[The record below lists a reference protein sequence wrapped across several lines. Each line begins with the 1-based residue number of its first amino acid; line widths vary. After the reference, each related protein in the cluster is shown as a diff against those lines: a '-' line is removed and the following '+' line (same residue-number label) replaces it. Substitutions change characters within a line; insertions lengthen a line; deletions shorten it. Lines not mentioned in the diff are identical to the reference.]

1 MAGLDTRGLAG
12 GFAQGFGLMNQFQR
26 GQRADERA
34 DQQMGMQQER
44 MDMQREQFSAQ
55 QEDAQ
60 RQRDMENIQFTLS
73 KIGSGMEVGED
84 ELETL
89 RKYPKFWSALDP
101 ETDNSINQAMS
112 VIDPNTSVDAND
124 PESLAALNQMFGAE
138 INRGE
143 GGQKRVVGMYPAPD
157 GQSVAL
163 ELEVVGE
170 DGNTYRAP
178 MTEGRGTAEDDLVK
192 YVPVEALVEQVQG
205 MRMLRNT
212 LRSPEAQQR
221 ATQVLGLLRGDSQER
236 WEQVEGPGGSI
247 LQRNTKTGETKQVI
261 GRAPQ
266 AGGGYANRPTA
277 TQKDIEY
284 LVNNGLA
291 EDRQAAWEMLRRG
304 SGDDSYSRSED
315 RIEALRNRAEDLTAT
330 INGEGAIMPNEDEL
344 AQAQEELRAINQMI
358 RESENKT
365 YGIVMP
371 GQGQPATST
380 QNQTAQGDKQPSQRE
395 RGLKPGPS
403 PTEAAEEDPATA
415 ILNKYF

>member
-44 MDMQREQFSAQ
+44 MDMQREQFSTQ

-60 RQRDMENIQFTLS
+60 RQRDMENIQFTLG
-73 KIGSGMEVGED
+73 KIGSGMEVGEE

-101 ETDNSINQAMS
+101 ETDNSINQAMA

-124 PESLAALNQMFGAE
+124 PESLAALNQMFGVE

-221 ATQVLGLLRGDSQER
+221 ATQVLGLLRGDSQEH
-236 WEQVEGPGGSI
+236 WEQVQGPGGSI
-247 LQRNTKTGETKQVI
+247 LQRNTRTGETKQVI

-380 QNQTAQGDKQPSQRE
+380 QNQAVQGDEQPSQRE
-395 RGLKPGPS
+395 RGLRPGPL
-403 PTEAAEEDPATA
+403 PNEAAEEDPAAA

>member
-44 MDMQREQFSAQ
+44 MNMQREQFSAQ
-55 QEDAQ
+55 QEEVK
-60 RQRDMENIQFTLS
+60 RQRDMENIQFTLG

-101 ETDNSINQAMS
+101 ETDNSINQAMA

-143 GGQKRVVGMYPAPD
+143 GGQKHVVGMYPAPD

-236 WEQVEGPGGSI
+236 WEQVQGPGGSI
-247 LQRNTKTGETKQVI
+247 LQRNATTGELKSVL

-266 AGGGYANRPTA
+266 AGGGSGVQGAPTA
-277 TQKDIEY
+277 TMKEAQWMVDQGIAADIPSAFET
-284 LVNNGLA
+284 
-291 EDRQAAWEMLRRG
+291 LRR
-304 SGDDSYSRSED
+304 SRGDDLQRD
-315 RIEALRNRAEDLTAT
+315 RLQLQT
-330 INGEGAIMPNEDEL
+330 INSDLDRTARRLSNMRPTHDGYAELSAKYDSLVEQRNAIAGQIFGADQGAAQQTQTLGAEEAPAASAMADDEL
-344 AQAQEELRAINQMI
+344 LNSILR
-358 RESENKT
+358 
-365 YGIVMP
+365 
-371 GQGQPATST
+371 
-380 QNQTAQGDKQPSQRE
+380 D
-395 RGLKPGPS
+395 L
-403 PTEAAEEDPATA
+403 
-415 ILNKYF
+415 

>member
-1 MAGLDTRGLAG
+1 MAGLDTRGLAD
-12 GFAQGFGLMNQFQR
+12 GFAQGFGLMNQYQR

-34 DQQMGMQQER
+34 DQHMGLQMER
-44 MDMQREQFSAQ
+44 MDMQRDQFETQ
-55 QEDAQ
+55 QEDVT
-60 RQRDMENIQFTLS
+60 RQRDIENIQFTLG
-73 KIGSGMEVGED
+73 KISSGMDVGDD

-89 RKYPKFWSALDP
+89 RRYPKFWSALDP

-138 INRGE
+138 INRGD

-163 ELEVVGE
+163 ELEITGE

-178 MTEGRGTAEDDLVK
+178 MTEGRGTADDDLVK
-192 YVPVEALVEQVQG
+192 YVPVESLVEQVQG

-212 LRSPEAQQR
+212 MRSPEAQQR

-236 WEQVEGPGGSI
+236 WEQVQGPGGSI
-247 LQRNTKTGETKQVI
+247 LQRNARTGELKPVL

-266 AGGGYANRPTA
+266 ASGSDYANRPTA

-284 LVNNGLA
+284 LVSNGLA
-291 EDRQAAWEMLRRG
+291 SDRQAAWEMLRQG
-304 SGDDSYSRSED
+304 SGDHSYSRSED
-315 RIEALRNRAEDLTAT
+315 RIDALRNRAKDLTSM
-330 INGEGAIMPNEDEL
+330 INGDGAIIPDDAEL
-344 AQAQEELRAINQMI
+344 AQAQEELRSINQMI
-358 RESENKT
+358 RESENQT

-371 GQGQPATST
+371 GQGQGAPHPAATPQS
-380 QNQTAQGDKQPSQRE
+380 QPQPQRE
-395 RGLKPGPS
+395 RGLQPGPK
-403 PTEAAEEDPATA
+403 PEEERNINNDADA
-415 ILNKYF
+415 ILNKFF

>member
-44 MDMQREQFSAQ
+44 MNMQREQFSAQ
-55 QEDAQ
+55 QEEVE
-60 RQRDMENIQFTLS
+60 RQRDMENIQFTLG

-84 ELETL
+84 ELKTL

-101 ETDNSINQAMS
+101 ETDNSINQAMA

-236 WEQVEGPGGSI
+236 WEQVQGPGGSI
-247 LQRNTKTGETKQVI
+247 LQRNTVTGETKQVL

-266 AGGGYANRPTA
+266 SGGNYWDRPTA

-284 LVNNGLA
+284 LLNNGLA
-291 EDRQAAWEMLRRG
+291 PSREAAWQMLNR
-304 SGDDSYSRSED
+304 SNDSSRDELKYYTGRLED
-315 RIEALRNRAEDLTAT
+315 IESILSAP
-330 INGEGAIMPNEDEL
+330 GAANAMNDEEL
-344 AQAQEELRAINQMI
+344 AQFQSERQAIRDMLPELESRAFG
-358 RESENKT
+358 R
-365 YGIVMP
+365 
-371 GQGQPATST
+371 QPAGLSIPASRQSSAAASTST
-380 QNQTAQGDKQPSQRE
+380 EPPPQSQRE
-395 RGLKPGPS
+395 RGLQPGPKS
-403 PTEAAEEDPATA
+403 SEPAENDLLNS
-415 ILNKYF
+415 ILRDL